1 MPDMD
6 HIAERYLLSEQMAL
20 ECKMLNEDK
29 DKEHYARVVQVR
41 IEFVSIGEVDT
52 YKEKYQAEI
61 KVK

>member
-1 MPDMD
+1 MSDMD
-6 HIAERYLLSEQMAL
+6 HIAERYLLSEQLAL
-20 ECKMLNEDK
+20 ESKLTND
-29 DKEHYARVVQVR
+29 DKELYARVVQVR

>member
-1 MPDMD
+1 MADLERN
-6 HIAERYLLSEQMAL
+6 AERFLLSEQLAL
-20 ECKMLNEDK
+20 DNKIVHDDREN
-29 DKEHYARVVQVR
+29 YARVVQVR

>member
-1 MPDMD
+1 MSDMD
-6 HIAERYLLSEQMAL
+6 HIAERYLLSEQLAL
-20 ECKMLNEDK
+20 ESKLAND
-29 DKEHYARVVQVR
+29 DKELYARVVQVR